1 VSFATRTIFT
11 LQFPSR
17 VLITLYCFSPLLFVA
32 YSESSK
38 YLIFIKKYENDYFL
52 WGVADYLEKNKY
64 MGMTSLLYNVLI
76 NTVPPTEP
84 LMINYKFK
92 FNPKLFQCTEK
103 LSFYSLTS
111 LLFLHLLSFN
121 VVIVVNDS
129 QCWPHFS
136 LRVPKI
142 KASKCPAHY
151 PHDEQIG
158 FHIPISPLCWA
169 GRGTIYFLGCR
180 IAHLGC
186 CVAHLGSGVAQKG
199 AA

>member
-1 VSFATRTIFT
+1 
-11 LQFPSR
+11 
-17 VLITLYCFSPLLFVA
+17 
-32 YSESSK
+32 
-38 YLIFIKKYENDYFL
+38 
-52 WGVADYLEKNKY
+52 

-129 QCWPHFS
+129 QC
-136 LRVPKI
+136 
-142 KASKCPAHY
+142 
-151 PHDEQIG
+151 
-158 FHIPISPLCWA
+158 
-169 GRGTIYFLGCR
+169 
-180 IAHLGC
+180 
-186 CVAHLGSGVAQKG
+186 
-199 AA
+199 